1 LNSQRRQRWGGPTR
15 PGLRLLTAALWI
27 AARAQAADPQPY
39 TVTIQGTGVAALDA
53 TLHASS
59 QLESLR
65 KGAPVGPF
73 ALIGRA
79 QQDIERL
86 QTVLESFGY
95 YRRALKVTVNG
106 QALDDPA
113 LPEAIAALPKERAA
127 KVDIAID
134 LGPLYHLRRITI
146 DGEVS
151 VAARAAMKLEPGAP
165 AVAADVLAARARLLN
180 ALQEEGHA
188 LAKLDDPIAY
198 EDLSEPVLDLSFK
211 ALAGPQVS
219 IGEIRLTGL
228 KRMHE
233 RFVRKRLLLQSGE
246 QYRPSRI
253 ELARTDLLA
262 LGVFSGVTVDT
273 ANELDA
279 QGRLPVTFEF
289 QERKR
294 HAVTVNAAYS
304 SDLGGSVGTTWS
316 DRNVF
321 GNAEQ
326 LNLTA
331 SAINL
336 GGNATTGLGYDFAA
350 QLIKPDFLQRDQS
363 LQFSLAALKQDLI
376 AYQQTAATGGVSLNR
391 KLSTVW
397 SVSLGLNL
405 EQEHILQEGEA
416 CLPPA
421 PASAAALA
429 ADCDKVPR
437 DYTLIL
443 VPIAAKYDSTG
454 LVNPLDD
461 AQHGM
466 RATLTITPTES
477 LGAANTAATV
487 TQSNASGSATASS
500 AKASSGNATF
510 LVIQAT
516 AATYFDLERLGWTQ
530 HGRSV
535 IALRALGG
543 VATGAG
549 EFSLPPDQR
558 FYGGGSLTV
567 RGFPYQSVGPQFI
580 DGNPIGGTAIEAVGA
595 EFRQRIGEHFG
606 TVLFVDAGEVTATT
620 RPFQG
625 TASIGIGTGLRYYTP
640 IGPIRL
646 DVGFPTSRPPGGI
659 PFVEVYV
666 GLGQVF

>member
-1 LNSQRRQRWGGPTR
+1 MNSQRRQRWGGPTR
-15 PGLRLLTAALWI
+15 PGLRLLAVALWF
-27 AARAQAADPQPY
+27 AARARAADPQPY
-39 TVTIQGTGVAALDA
+39 AVTIQGTGISALDS

-65 KGAPVGPF
+65 KSAPVGPF

-79 QQDIERL
+79 QLDIERL

-95 YRRALKVTVNG
+95 YRRALKVTING

-113 LPEAIAALPKERAA
+113 LPEALAALPRERAA

-134 LGPLYHLRRITI
+134 LGPLYHLRRISI

-151 VAARAAMKLEPGAP
+151 AAALSAMKLEQGAP
-165 AVAADVLAARARLLN
+165 AVAADVLAARARLVTT
-180 ALQEEGHA
+180 LQEEGHA
-188 LAKLDDPIAY
+188 LAKVDDPIAY
-198 EDLSEPVLDLSFK
+198 EDLNEPVLDVSFK
-211 ALAGPQVS
+211 VAAGPQVN
-219 IGEIRLTGL
+219 IGEIRLIGL

-233 RFVRKRLLLQSGE
+233 PFVRKRLLLQSGE

-279 QGRLPVTFEF
+279 QGRLPITFDF

-376 AYQQTAATGGVSLNR
+376 AYQQTAATAGVSLNR
-391 KLSTVW
+391 KLSAVW

-429 ADCDKVPR
+429 ADCVKVPR

-443 VPIAAKYDSTG
+443 VPITAKYDSTG

-466 RATLTITPTES
+466 RATLTVTPTES
-477 LGAANTAATV
+477 LGSANA
-487 TQSNASGSATASS
+487 ASS
-500 AKASSGNATF
+500 AKSSSGNATF
-510 LVIQAT
+510 LVVQAT

-530 HGRSV
+530 RGRSV

-543 VATGAG
+543 LATGAG

-580 DGNPIGGTAIEAVGA
+580 DSNPIGGTAIEAMGA

-625 TASIGIGTGLRYYTP
+625 TPSIGIGTGLRYYTP